1 MRVVRLPGL
10 FPPNMS
16 YFKIHHEN
24 EVLMSIKY
32 REKTIGEQSFLSSRE
47 KAEFMK
53 CWQGISDTADR

>member
-1 MRVVRLPGL
+1 
-10 FPPNMS
+10 
-16 YFKIHHEN
+16 
-24 EVLMSIKY
+24 MSIKY